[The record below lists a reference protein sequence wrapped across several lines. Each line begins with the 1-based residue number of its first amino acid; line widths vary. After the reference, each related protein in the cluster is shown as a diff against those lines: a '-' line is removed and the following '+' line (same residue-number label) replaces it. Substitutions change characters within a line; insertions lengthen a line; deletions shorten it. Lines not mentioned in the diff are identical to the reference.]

1 MTSKEPYPLGYFGI
15 FDINGID
22 ARTLVFV
29 DGGVEKR
36 YKEDYY
42 FDNSKRPGYGGYL
55 LQYTLDGNGIFEKN
69 GICHELKKGTG
80 FFVKFPENSRYY
92 LPKESESPW
101 EFLYLHF
108 TGEALAPYVDRLDHI
123 SDGVFSLNASAES
136 IQMLLRFQ
144 ESILEG
150 EKIEQNEGVEF
161 IQQFFVTLLRDI
173 DDSEREN
180 SISIVRKAV
189 KIMNEDFRELE
200 GVQQLSDRFGIT
212 QEHFCR
218 LFKSEMKMSPGQYLT
233 DLRISSAMHDL
244 SNTTEHLETIAQ
256 KNGFSNANYFGK
268 VFKKKVG
275 VTPIQYRNGE

>member
-1 MTSKEPYPLGYFGI
+1 
-15 FDINGID
+15 
-22 ARTLVFV
+22 
-29 DGGVEKR
+29 
-36 YKEDYY
+36 
-42 FDNSKRPGYGGYL
+42 
-55 LQYTLDGNGIFEKN
+55 
-69 GICHELKKGTG
+69 
-80 FFVKFPENSRYY
+80 
-92 LPKESESPW
+92 
-101 EFLYLHF
+101 
-108 TGEALAPYVDRLDHI
+108 
-123 SDGVFSLNASAES
+123 
-136 IQMLLRFQ
+136 MLLRFQ

-150 EKIEQNEGVEF
+150 EKIEQSQGVEF

-233 DLRISSAMHDL
+233 DLRISSAMRDL

-268 VFKKKVG
+268 VFKKKIG